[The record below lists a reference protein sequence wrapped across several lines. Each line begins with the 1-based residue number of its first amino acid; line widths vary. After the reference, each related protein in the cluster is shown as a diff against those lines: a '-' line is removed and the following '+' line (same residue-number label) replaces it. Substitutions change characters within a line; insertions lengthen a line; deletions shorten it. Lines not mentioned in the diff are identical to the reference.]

1 MRNRLRRTV
10 AVALV
15 GTAAV
20 GITGMSTATASAAAW
35 TQTTEYFTYKASCE
49 SAGKQDVAAGNAL
62 NYYCNDEN
70 LGTSFPGP
78 GWAWHLYEF
87 VD

>member
-1 MRNRLRRTV
+1 MHYRLRRSL

-15 GTAAV
+15 GTAAA
-20 GITGMSTATASAAAW
+20 GIVGMSTTAASAAAW

-49 SAGKQDVAAGNAL
+49 YAGQQDVAAGNAL
-62 NYYCNDEN
+62 NYYCNHED
-70 LGTSFPGP
+70 LGSSFPGP

-87 VD
+87 VE

>member
-1 MRNRLRRTV
+1 MRNRLRRSL

-15 GTAAV
+15 GTAAA
-20 GITGMSTATASAAAW
+20 GIMEMSTTTASAAAW
-35 TQTTEYFTYKASCE
+35 TQTTEYFTYKPSCE
-49 SAGKQDVAAGNAL
+49 SAGKQDMADGNAL
-62 NYYCNDEN
+62 NFYCNDEN